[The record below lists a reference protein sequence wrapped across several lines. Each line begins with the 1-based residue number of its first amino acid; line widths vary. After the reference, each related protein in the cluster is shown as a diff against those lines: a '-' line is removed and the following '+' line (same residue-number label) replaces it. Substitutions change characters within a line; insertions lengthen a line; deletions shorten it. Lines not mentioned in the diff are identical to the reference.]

1 VAGVTN
7 SENLPAVNAYQ
18 GTYGG
23 GDYDAFVAKFSSTGN
38 NLSYSTYI
46 GGSGIDMSYGIAID
60 TAGNSYITGYTNSTD
75 FPTTHA
81 YRTTYQGG
89 ESDVFISKLN
99 SSGNNLDYSTY
110 LGAEGDDIGLGIDV
124 DQSGCAYITGKTNS
138 TGFPTA
144 NAYQA
149 TLSGDFDVFITKLSS
164 IGNALAYSTYLG
176 GSLDEVGY
184 GISVDG
190 GGNAYISGYTSS
202 YDFPT
207 KNAFQGIFGVNN
219 DVFVSKIAPTG
230 DTLSYS
236 TYLGGNNDESS
247 YAIDVGISGSAYITG
262 LTASTNFPVENTY
275 QGSYG
280 GGIVDAFAA
289 RFDVREK
296 YTWHVDGNVASS
308 GDGRSWNK
316 AFKTIQEAV
325 IVGSGGDEIWV
336 KKGTYKLSS
345 PIYVPNAMEIYG
357 GFAGSEIQRDQRDWR
372 NNITKIDGQ
381 NSVYH
386 CFYLP
391 TSPTIDGFTITGGNN
406 ANGAIDDSGGG
417 IFISQSAPSIVNCV
431 ITGNSS
437 DYGGGGITN
446 WKASPVIKN
455 CIIYGNNAEIGG
467 GGITN
472 WKASPVITN
481 CIIYGNNAEFGG
493 GGIWNV
499 DNSFPVITN
508 CVISENNA
516 EGGGGGIWNDDD
528 SSPDIHTVIFK
539 EAWKVKATLIQILC
553 LLILH
558 RATTTFRNLHRA
570 LIRAITMPLS
580 FQIRILREISEK
592 WMMTVMVRQL

>member
-1 VAGVTN
+1 
-7 SENLPAVNAYQ
+7 
-18 GTYGG
+18 
-23 GDYDAFVAKFSSTGN
+23 
-38 NLSYSTYI
+38 
-46 GGSGIDMSYGIAID
+46 
-60 TAGNSYITGYTNSTD
+60 
-75 FPTTHA
+75 
-81 YRTTYQGG
+81 
-89 ESDVFISKLN
+89 
-99 SSGNNLDYSTY
+99 
-110 LGAEGDDIGLGIDV
+110 
-124 DQSGCAYITGKTNS
+124 
-138 TGFPTA
+138 
-144 NAYQA
+144 
-149 TLSGDFDVFITKLSS
+149 
-164 IGNALAYSTYLG
+164 
-176 GSLDEVGY
+176 
-184 GISVDG
+184 
-190 GGNAYISGYTSS
+190 
-202 YDFPT
+202 
-207 KNAFQGIFGVNN
+207 
-219 DVFVSKIAPTG
+219 
-230 DTLSYS
+230 
-236 TYLGGNNDESS
+236 
-247 YAIDVGISGSAYITG
+247 
-262 LTASTNFPVENTY
+262 
-275 QGSYG
+275 
-280 GGIVDAFAA
+280 
-289 RFDVREK
+289 
-296 YTWHVDGNVASS
+296 
-308 GDGRSWNK
+308 
-316 AFKTIQEAV
+316 
-325 IVGSGGDEIWV
+325 VGSGGDEIWV

-406 ANGAIDDSGGG
+406 ANGTIDDSGGG

-528 SSPDIHTVIFK
+528 SSPDITNSIIWGNTAPADPQMLSDDSSSSSLTYCDFQGGM
-539 EAWKVKATLIQILC
+539 EGEGNIDSD
-553 LLILH
+553 
-558 RATTTFRNLHRA
+558 
-570 LIRAITMPLS
+570 PL
-580 FQIRILREISEK
+580 FADPAQGR
-592 WMMTVMVRQL
+592 